1 MPAPGFSK
9 VGSSAKKRL
18 YGPRAALVCGYTAA
32 EQDVLQAMLERF
44 RLADLPTVYATGEDM
59 ERPVGELL
67 ALTPGHGRG
76 LDSPLPRAVILSG
89 VSEKELSTFMAA
101 WKHLGLPPQN
111 WATLTPTSEKWGL
124 LDLLTE
130 LDLERLALT
139 QKT

>member
-1 MPAPGFSK
+1 MPGPGFSK

-32 EQDVLQAMLERF
+32 EQDLLLAMLERF
-44 RLADLPTVYATGEDM
+44 RLVDLPTVFATSEDM

-67 ALTPGHGRG
+67 ALTPGHGHG
-76 LDSPLPRAVILSG
+76 HDSPPPRAVILSG
-89 VSEKELSTFMAA
+89 VTEKELSTIMAA
-101 WKHLGLPPQN
+101 WKHLGLPRQN
-111 WATLTPTSEKWGL
+111 WATLTPASEQWSL
-124 LDLLTE
+124 MDLLTE